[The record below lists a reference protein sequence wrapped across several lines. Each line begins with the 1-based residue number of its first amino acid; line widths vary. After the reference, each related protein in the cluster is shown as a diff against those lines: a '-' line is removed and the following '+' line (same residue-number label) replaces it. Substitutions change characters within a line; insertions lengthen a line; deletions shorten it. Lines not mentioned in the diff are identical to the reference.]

1 MSDALPAP
9 AVEDAASQAM
19 DSAGAMLRQA
29 REKQGMHIAMLAA
42 MMKVTP
48 KKLEALEGDRWQ
60 ELPDLAFARA
70 LAQSVC
76 RTLKVDPN
84 PILAKLPA
92 LAKPEGL
99 EHAAQGLNAP
109 FREHADSQSEGDP
122 WGFLTRPVFWAT
134 ALVLGAALA
143 VAFLPS
149 ATLKRF
155 LPWAASSTA
164 TTDTSGITN
173 DTKTGTVSSV
183 VTPMI
188 QGAGTTKPNTVVEPL
203 ATSPVVPSKTTGPA
217 GPTGPMGPTRP
228 EPTSAVLVETVH
240 SAPAAVGAAASA
252 ATATEAAAG
261 AIVVRAKAESWVE
274 VQDAKGRALIARSLQ
289 AGETVGID
297 GEAPFKVRLGNVAG
311 TDMRFKGEAVDLKSR
326 DKGNTA
332 RFELK

>member
-1 MSDALPAP
+1 MSDALQAP
-9 AVEDAASQAM
+9 VVGDAASQSL

-48 KKLEALEGDRWQ
+48 KKLEALEGDRRQ

-84 PILAKLPA
+84 PVLAKLPA

-109 FREHADSQSEGDP
+109 FREHADSQSEGNP
-122 WGFLTRPVFWAT
+122 WAFLTRPVFWAT

-164 TTDTSGITN
+164 ASEGSATDA
-173 DTKTGTVSSV
+173 KTGTVSSV
-183 VTPMI
+183 VTPMA
-188 QGAGTTKPNTVVEPL
+188 QSATAAKPNIVVEAL
-203 ATSPVVPSKTTGPA
+203 VPAKPTG
-217 GPTGPMGPTRP
+217 GTGPMGPARP

-240 SAPAAVGAAASA
+240 SAPAAAGAAGG
-252 ATATEAAAG
+252 ATTNPTATTEAAAG

-311 TDMRFKGEAVDLKSR
+311 TDVRFKGEAVDLKSK

>member
-1 MSDALPAP
+1 
-9 AVEDAASQAM
+9 M
-19 DSAGAMLRQA
+19 DSAGSMLRQA

-149 ATLKRF
+149 ATLKRL
-155 LPWAASSTA
+155 LPWAGSSTA
-164 TTDTSGITN
+164 STDGNGITTDP
-173 DTKTGTVSSV
+173 KTGTVSSV
-183 VTPMI
+183 VTPMV
-188 QGAGTTKPNTVVEPL
+188 QGSAANKPNTVVEPL
-203 ATSPVVPSKTTGPA
+203 ASSPVVPPKATGPR
-217 GPTGPMGPTRP
+217 GPARP

-240 SAPAAVGAAASA
+240 SAPAVVAAAGGVAASA
-252 ATATEAAAG
+252 AAATEAAAG

-311 TDMRFKGEAVDLKSR
+311 TDMRFKGEAVDLKSK

>member
-1 MSDALPAP
+1 MSDALQAP
-9 AVEDAASQAM
+9 VVGDAASQSL

-109 FREHADSQSEGDP
+109 FRDHADSQSEGNP
-122 WGFLTRPVFWAT
+122 WAFLTRPVFWAT

-155 LPWAASSTA
+155 LPWAANSTA
-164 TTDTSGITN
+164 TTDGSAT
-173 DTKTGTVSSV
+173 DAKTGTVSSV
-183 VTPMI
+183 VTPMA
-188 QGAGTTKPNTVVEPL
+188 QGATAAKPNIVVEPL
-203 ATSPVVPSKTTGPA
+203 MSPKPA
-217 GPTGPMGPTRP
+217 GPMGPARP

-240 SAPAAVGAAASA
+240 SAPAVAGAAGG
-252 ATATEAAAG
+252 ATANPTATTEAAAG

-311 TDMRFKGEAVDLKSR
+311 TDVRFKGEAVDLKSK

>member
-1 MSDALPAP
+1 MSDALQAP
-9 AVEDAASQAM
+9 VVGDAASQSL

-109 FREHADSQSEGDP
+109 FRDHADSQSEGNP
-122 WGFLTRPVFWAT
+122 WAFLTRPVFWAT

-164 TTDTSGITN
+164 ATDGGAT
-173 DTKTGTVSSV
+173 DAKTGTVSSV
-183 VTPMI
+183 VTPMA
-188 QGAGTTKPNTVVEPL
+188 QGAAAAKPNIVVEPL
-203 ATSPVVPSKTTGPA
+203 VPAK
-217 GPTGPMGPTRP
+217 PTGPMGPARP

-240 SAPAAVGAAASA
+240 SAPAVAGATGG
-252 ATATEAAAG
+252 ATANPTATTEAAAG

-311 TDMRFKGEAVDLKSR
+311 TDVRFKGEAVDLKSK